1 MKLFK
6 YSAIVL
12 LLSCAA
18 CSNESS
24 PEGRSKI
31 RDEKLQVEIEHLNRQ
46 NRDVLDSLSAIRRE
60 LNALKNQK

>member
-1 MKLFK
+1 MKIFK

-31 RDEKLQVEIEHLNRQ
+31 RDENLQVEIEHLNRQ
-46 NRDVLDSLSAIRRE
+46 NRAILDSISAIRRE
-60 LNALKNQK
+60 VNALKNQK